1 MGGVEVHV
9 SRRVLSAAATTALA
23 CLVVAGCTTDAA
35 PPPPGPSASSASGS
49 SSASAEPSSG
59 PVTLTLGVYGD
70 SELRAGFA
78 RLVDAYTGEHPEV
91 TVELDQEHTA
101 DAFAERLER
110 EASVGDEPDVFMAG
124 SDMVPRLAAEGR
136 IQHVDELLEKRGVIF
151 GDNYQRLGLEALS
164 ADQAL
169 QCMPYDVS
177 PLVVLYNQGLVPF
190 QRLIEDGDDPLTPE
204 TGWTWEQFAKAVRL
218 MSHDG
223 VNGVYVE
230 PRLSTLM
237 ALVRSAGDDIVDD
250 PRHATTLTL
259 SDGDTRGDLEQILG
273 VLREPRYTP
282 SRAELVRRDALR
294 RFKSGEIGMILAT
307 RAVVPE
313 LRRAGDLDFDVFP
326 LPRISKARTVAD
338 VTGLCLSATTAHVDA
353 AADFLAFATG
363 PEGEAILA
371 ETGEVVPAHL
381 PTLNSEAFVQ
391 PGQQPESVEVFGDA
405 VAHASVTPYVPGWPQ
420 VVAATSD
427 DLVRMFY
434 APVIDLDEMLPRMD
448 ERSREI
454 LAPPP
459 LSPSPSPLTG

>member
-1 MGGVEVHV
+1 MHG
-9 SRRVLSAAATTALA
+9 SRRVLSAAATTALS

-35 PPPPGPSASSASGS
+35 PPPAPSPSATASSASPS
-49 SSASAEPSSG
+49 ESASSSG

-70 SELRAGFA
+70 RELRTGFA
-78 RLVDAYTGEHPEV
+78 RLADVYTSEHPEV
-91 TVELDQEHTA
+91 TVELEQEDTA
-101 DAFAERLER
+101 EAFADRLER
-110 EASVGDEPDVFMAG
+110 EAAAGDAPDVFMAA
-124 SDMVPRLAAEGR
+124 SDQVPRLVAEQR
-136 IQHVDELLEKRGVIF
+136 IQHVDGLLEERGITF

-190 QRLIEDGDDPLTPE
+190 QRLIEDGEDPLTPE
-204 TGWTWEQFAKAVRL
+204 TGWTWDQFTKAVRL
-218 MSHDG
+218 MSHGG

-237 ALVRSAGDDIVDD
+237 ALVRSAGADIVDD

-259 SDGDTRGDLEQILG
+259 SDGGTRDALEQILD
-273 VLREPRYTP
+273 VLREPRFTP
-282 SRAELVRRDALR
+282 SRAKLARKDALS
-294 RFKSGEIGMILAT
+294 RFRDGQIGMILAT
-307 RAVVPE
+307 RKVVPE
-313 LRRAGDLDFDVFP
+313 LRRADDLDFDVFP
-326 LPRISKARTVAD
+326 LPRISRTRSVAD
-338 VTGLCLSATTAHVDA
+338 VTGLCVSATTARTDA

-381 PTLNSEAFVQ
+381 PTLNSDAFVQ
-391 PGQQPESVEVFGDA
+391 PGQQPESVAVFGNA
-405 VAHASVTPYVPGWPQ
+405 VAHAGVAPYVPGWPE
-420 VVAATSD
+420 VVDATSA

-434 APVIDLDEMLPRMD
+434 APVIDLDEMLPRLD
-448 ERSREI
+448 EQSREI

-459 LSPSPSPLTG
+459 ESPSPSPSGG